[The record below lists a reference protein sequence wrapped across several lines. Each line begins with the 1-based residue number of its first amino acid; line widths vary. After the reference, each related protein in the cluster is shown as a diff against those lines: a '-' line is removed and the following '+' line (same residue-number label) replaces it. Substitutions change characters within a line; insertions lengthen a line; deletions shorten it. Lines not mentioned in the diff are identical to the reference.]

1 MNIYEL
7 INEMESQRN
16 YCLKN
21 LWLSFDQSNRDKLE
35 ETYDLE
41 VFDLLKKVYEVS
53 IIYISDQRDSNIKMD
68 YRKIGGEAIT
78 SFADDELKILEN
90 LDWARLS
97 HNFQAYIYDVIWLC
111 NKKYEAAKVAFEAY
125 FALYREWFDEE
136 EWVECI
142 DYINRAVEL
151 AAKTGNYGR
160 KECFLREAYN
170 DVVRLNGNDSLFLS
184 ISLIELII
192 DQNYECDFE
201 KLIPFMDR
209 LIAKNK
215 CRIGKEYVVEQA
227 FYTKANLYKKIR
239 NTVAENEAYVKYAD
253 LLMKKAD
260 KLITEGEREQSA
272 GNQNW
277 VIAEANVKKAIE
289 LYQNHSANKKAVNA
303 QKHLIKIQKDSIAY
317 MPVYKFKYYV
327 PEEYKQFVAEYE
339 NHNVQELIWDVIFI
353 FEFQNKNELHK
364 KIIRK
369 PLSFKSIFPTQTLG
383 REGQSEFVNSGLQA
397 DDENSVLLHMYREAR
412 EDELIIGWL
421 YGGWFIQQFK
431 KLGLQESDLDM
442 VFVNNPIIPK
452 GQEKDVQRG
461 VYYGLIGRMSDALD
475 KLAPKME
482 NIIRN
487 VAEMC
492 GDLVLYYDYRKG
504 IQQKRVLGQIFE
516 GEKLKECFDENI
528 LFTFDGLLQQKAGS
542 NIRNKIGH
550 GLMTE
555 EECFAGDCIYF
566 VMIVLKFCALYCENF
581 KKEFSKRTLAV

>member
-1 MNIYEL
+1 MKWN
-7 INEMESQRN
+7 QRN

-68 YRKIGGEAIT
+68 YRKIGGEAII

-125 FALYREWFDEE
+125 FALYRDWFDEE

-160 KECFLREAYN
+160 KEYFLREAYN
-170 DVVRLNGNDSLFLS
+170 DVVRLNGNDPLFLS

-192 DQNYECDFE
+192 NQNYECDFE

-289 LYQNHSANKKAVNA
+289 LYQNHSANEKSVNA
-303 QKHLIKIQKDSIAY
+303 QKHLIKIQKDSIAH

-383 REGQSEFVNSGLQA
+383 REGQSEFVNSGVQA

-412 EDELIIGWL
+412 ADELIIGWL

-555 EECFAGDCIYF
+555 EECFAGDYIYF